1 MLNLKSAQKN
11 GVADTINYANLEHH
25 PRDIEHLSSGQPL
38 WISII
43 NFPIVQEYTKLTTAI
58 MNLQYNGIL

>member
-25 PRDIEHLSSGQPL
+25 PQEIEHWSSGQPL
-38 WISII
+38 WIFII
-43 NFPIVQEYTKLTTAI
+43 NFPIVQENTELTTAI
-58 MNLQYNGIL
+58 VNLQYNGIL